1 MDWGPTADVSTR
13 FYTSA
18 SWRQWVGPLAS
29 WLDTTLLCGISEI
42 YFTIFWKRFMADER
56 EKLYLIIQV
65 EVHWDPSFFLFFLT
79 KNFSTDSKLTS
90 TQEIPDPLEKSDRS
104 YTCAA
109 GKQGCCSRQSG
120 CNSGPSTSQW
130 CQLKWPWSTKGG
142 TYGN

>member
-1 MDWGPTADVSTR
+1 MDWGPTRRRLYSIL
-13 FYTSA
+13 Y
-18 SWRQWVGPLAS
+18 VGKLAS
-29 WLDTTLLCGISEI
+29 VSWSVGELTGYHTPVWNIWNLLYYLLKKIHGRWKGEI
-42 YFTIFWKRFMADER
+42 VFNYSGGGSLR
-56 EKLYLIIQV
+56 
-65 EVHWDPSFFLFFLT
+65 SFFFFFLT

-120 CNSGPSTSQW
+120 CNSSPSTSQW